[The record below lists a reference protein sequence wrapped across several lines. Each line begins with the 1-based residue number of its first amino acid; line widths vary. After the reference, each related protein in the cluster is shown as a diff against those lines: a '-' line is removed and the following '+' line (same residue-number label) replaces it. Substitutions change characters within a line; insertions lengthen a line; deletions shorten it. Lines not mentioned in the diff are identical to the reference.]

1 MTALRKEAA
10 EFEAL
15 VREGRK
21 DSSEPLPETV
31 DEKDNGN
38 ERLKRAIA
46 HKKVPDFDAGLKK
59 LADAKEA
66 RLKLQAECEAV
77 KARIGLCLSNPIF
90 DGIEENDEARGEQPL
105 YDNWSTEMNMRA
117 QLLLEDGVVDDSD
130 DERAAAEYKDAL
142 EEVRQFDSQFLAHAS
157 DARAEEDLPV
167 ASPDRKSVV

>member
-1 MTALRKEAA
+1 M
-10 EFEAL
+10 

-38 ERLKRAIA
+38 ERIKRAIA

-77 KARIGLCLSNPIF
+77 KARIGLCLGNPIF
-90 DGIEENDEARGEQPL
+90 SGIEENDGAGDEQPFCN
-105 YDNWSTEMNMRA
+105 NWSTEMNINMRA
-117 QLLLEDGVVDDSD
+117 QILLEDDVANDSD
-130 DERAAAEYKDAL
+130 DERAVAEYKDAL
-142 EEVRQFDSQFLAHAS
+142 EEVKQFDSKFLAYTN
-157 DARAEEDLPV
+157 DAQTEGDLSV
-167 ASPDRKSVV
+167 ALPCK

>member
-1 MTALRKEAA
+1 MVSAL
-10 EFEAL
+10 
-15 VREGRK
+15 
-21 DSSEPLPETV
+21 
-31 DEKDNGN
+31 
-38 ERLKRAIA
+38 AIQ
-46 HKKVPDFDAGLKK
+46 F
-59 LADAKEA
+59 
-66 RLKLQAECEAV
+66 
-77 KARIGLCLSNPIF
+77 F

-167 ASPDRKSVV
+167 ASPCK